1 MSDPGVALIKE
12 FEGCKLKAYKCPAG
26 VWTIGYGHTGP
37 EVHEGQ
43 TITQQEAEVILENDL
58 KKFIDGVDKL
68 VTVEL
73 TSNQLGAL
81 VSFAFNVGLG
91 NLKSSTLL
99 KILNQG
105 RYVDAAEQFLRWNKA
120 GGKVLP
126 GLTRRREAER
136 LLFLKG

>member
-1 MSDPGVALIKE
+1 MNPATTLIKE

-26 VWTIGYGHTGP
+26 IWTIGYGHTGND
-37 EVHEGQ
+37 VYEGK

-58 KKFIDGVDKL
+58 KRFVDGVDKL
-68 VTVEL
+68 VTVQL
-73 TSNQLGAL
+73 TRNQLGAL

-91 NLKSSTLL
+91 NFRSSTLL

-105 RYVDAAEQFLRWNKA
+105 RYADAAEQFLRWDKA

-126 GLTRRREAER
+126 GLTKRRHAER
-136 LLFLKG
+136 TLFLKG